1 MNHFYLCSTRTSF
14 FRFIKKN
21 TAIIALLFFFHE
33 AGAQTRAIYFT
44 GYNSSTT
51 SFPKAAAGFN
61 SSVVSSGSINY
72 SGLTTVNDN
81 RTVWS
86 NTNTSSTLDAST
98 APYLSYTINLNG
110 TLSLSLDRFVMCG
123 LAVFNSAVKLQLRWS
138 VDNYA
143 TSLGEF
149 SINGSSYTLSSINLS
164 SKGTVTAN
172 SITFRVYFYNAS
184 TWIFNSDTGP
194 YSSLDG
200 TPSSYG
206 AYGQNVALWYNS
218 FILLP
223 LTWKSFT
230 AKLQQE
236 SVLLTW
242 ETANEIN
249 NDHFEVE
256 HSTDGINFS
265 KIGEVTAGN
274 TIYHFTHNDPA
285 AGKNYY
291 RIKQV
296 DKDGKFSYSSVQLV
310 AVNSDS
316 KVSVYPTLVT
326 NELTISIN
334 DQLFGQGKLMIRD
347 MTGRTIYHADISS
360 NNYLSIAAQNWSSG
374 IYQVDVFDK
383 AGSRIVSK
391 KIVKQ

>member
-1 MNHFYLCSTRTSF
+1 MKLFYSCSNRTLFSC
-14 FRFIKKN
+14 FIKKG
-21 TAIIALLFFFHE
+21 TAIIALLFFLHE
-33 AGAQTRAIYFT
+33 VGAQTRAVYFT

-72 SGLTTVNDN
+72 SGLTTVNDG

-98 APYLSYTINLNG
+98 APYLSYTINMNG

-149 SINGSSYTLSSINLS
+149 TINGSSYTLSSINLS
-164 SKGTVTAN
+164 SKGTITAS

-230 AKLQQE
+230 VKLQQGNT
-236 SVLLTW
+236 LLTW
-242 ETANEIN
+242 ETANETN

-256 HSTDGINFS
+256 HSTDGINFI
-265 KIGEVTAGN
+265 KIGEVAAGN
-274 TIYHFTHNDPA
+274 NIYHFTHNNPSS
-285 AGKNYY
+285 GNNYY

-296 DKDGKFSYSSVQLV
+296 DKDGKFSYSSVQSV
-310 AVNSDS
+310 TINYSN
-316 KVSVYPTLVT
+316 KISVYPTLVS
-326 NELTISIN
+326 NEITIAIN
-334 DQLFGQGKLMIRD
+334 DQSFGKGKMVIRD
-347 MTGRTIYHADISS
+347 MIGRTIYHAAISG
-360 NNYLSIAAQNWSSG
+360 NNLSIATQNWSSG
-374 IYQVDVFDK
+374 MYAVDIFDK
-383 AGSRIVSK
+383 TGSRILSK